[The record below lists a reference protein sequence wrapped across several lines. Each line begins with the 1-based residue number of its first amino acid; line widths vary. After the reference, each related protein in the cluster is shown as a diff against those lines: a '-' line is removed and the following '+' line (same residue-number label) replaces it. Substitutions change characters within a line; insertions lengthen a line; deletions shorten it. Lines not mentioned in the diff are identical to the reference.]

1 MILNIKSVCFLVL
14 MTKIVAII
22 KKVILLVTI
31 EIKRKRLIII
41 K

>member
-1 MILNIKSVCFLVL
+1 MILNIKNVCFLVL
-14 MTKIVAII
+14 MTKIVGII
-22 KKVILLVTI
+22 KKVIFLVTV